1 MEYRAI
7 TGRIFGTVR
16 YENEIAALGGRVETE
31 LTLLTLDVASNRENR
46 RTDVGLNFYTADE
59 RYVDAGTS
67 FVCWSEQRLTNI
79 LSSLTLQSMGIV
91 ETREFLI
98 NSFPVAGL
106 HVLAVPRRQP
116 GRHEL
121 QAVATSLVS
130 LAHGGWAPAQP
141 PSCLRQASM

>member
-67 FVCWSEQRLTNI
+67 FV
-79 LSSLTLQSMGIV
+79 LTLQSMGIV

-98 NSFPVAGL
+98 NLFQWRDFTYSLYRDGNPVVTSFKP
-106 HVLAVPRRQP
+106 
-116 GRHEL
+116 
-121 QAVATSLVS
+121 
-130 LAHGGWAPAQP
+130 
-141 PSCLRQASM
+141 